1 MSDCSHQITFVYQH
15 PRVNDLVARIKPESL
30 QDDLKQELALCLL
43 DYPCDKILLMA
54 TDDKLIPFA
63 MRVLWT
69 MATSSTSG
77 FYYKYKKSEIAK
89 ASAYLYT
96 QMPGAS
102 HSAAEAVRLLQGK
115 ESGTLYENHEA
126 RIFNKYIELESVQ
139 RVADYFG
146 IPFDHVRH
154 VVRTVKA
161 ELKKVVRN
169 G

>member
-1 MSDCSHQITFVYQH
+1 MSNCSPQIEFVYQH
-15 PRVNDLVARIKPESL
+15 PRVNELVAKVKPEAL
-30 QDDLKQELALCLL
+30 RGDLKQELALCLL
-43 DYPCDKILLMA
+43 DYPCDKLLLMA

-77 FYYKYKKSEIAK
+77 FYYKYKKSDLAK
-89 ASAYLYT
+89 AAEYLYA
-96 QMPGAS
+96 QIPGSTHCATP
-102 HSAAEAVRLLQGK
+102 AAKLLDHK
-115 ESGTLYENHEA
+115 ASGTLYESHEA
-126 RIFNKYIELESVQ
+126 RIFNKYIELESVHK
-139 RVADYFG
+139 VAEYFG

-154 VVRTVKA
+154 VVRAVKA